1 MAKPTKAIH
10 EGKQVDAEEM
20 EYKLVTPS
28 EVVLEVEDGTYLK
41 VHIVLPKVVKV
52 KDIYNQEG
60 EPVYQLKWG
69 TAVTAS
75 VPVGLMKPPEAAK
88 GSN

>member
-1 MAKPTKAIH
+1 MAKPTKAMH

-20 EYKLVTPS
+20 EYKVVTQP
-28 EVVLEVEDGTYLK
+28 EVVLQVEDGTYLK
-41 VHIVLPKVVKV
+41 IHIVLSKIVKV
-52 KDIYNQEG
+52 NNIYNQEG
-60 EPVYQLKWG
+60 EPVYQVKWG

-75 VPVGLMKPPEAAK
+75 VPVALMKPPEAAK